1 MPQQHQRR
9 TPHRYAPLLILLLSR
24 SPLTIVAAMP
34 THHRAAERRER
45 DPEPGGDSDAPR
57 IPHLLPSRAVF
68 AKERAADGL
77 LGLLASHADKQLPLL
92 DQREL
97 QRRRQQLPGNPRPVM
112 SLKAAASAM
121 HPAAIRQRNEAPT
134 QEPEQERPST
144 SSFIEDKAPLASPLV
159 AFLDRPSKLGSPR
172 LPDNVT
178 SPRSVWEESPPNE
191 RLDPTASPRH
201 TAAPTSRLV
210 PTPPTTSSWRIHNL
224 LSPDPTVNIQYNSS
238 RKRRTPP
245 SSPPQEQTDV
255 AASAAK
261 RPRLARRVSSQWRHE
276 LSPQD
281 RAKTRERIM
290 RSLHTHCRGDY
301 EKLVLLLSSM
311 EEELLHI
318 KTTSSEFYAQ
328 QAFELGDLI
337 EHAKLER

>member
-1 MPQQHQRR
+1 MQKEQQSVR
-9 TPHRYAPLLILLLSR
+9 
-24 SPLTIVAAMP
+24 
-34 THHRAAERRER
+34 RAAAPRER
-45 DPEPGGDSDAPR
+45 VPQLGEDGDAPR
-57 IPHLLPSRAVF
+57 IPHLLPSRAMF
-68 AKERAADGL
+68 ASERAADGL

-97 QRRRQQLPGNPRPVM
+97 MRRRQQIPPNSRPVM
-112 SLKAAASAM
+112 SLEAAASAM
-121 HPAAIRQRNEAPT
+121 HPTAVLQRSEAIRQ
-134 QEPEQERPST
+134 EQERPRAN
-144 SSFIEDKAPLASPLV
+144 SFIEGKAPLAAPLV
-159 AFLDRPSKLGSPR
+159 SFLGRSSKCGSPR

-201 TAAPTSRLV
+201 STAATSRLV

-224 LSPDPTVNIQYNSS
+224 LSPDPTMNIQAEISH
-238 RKRRTPP
+238 KRRTPP
-245 SSPPQEQTDV
+245 SSPPPGQADF
-255 AASAAK
+255 ALNAAK
-261 RPRLARRVSSQWRHE
+261 RPRLVRRVSSQWRHE
-276 LSPQD
+276 LSPRD

-290 RSLHTHCRGDY
+290 RSLHMHCQGDY
-301 EKLVLLLSSM
+301 EMLALLLSSM

-337 EHAKLER
+337 EHATLER

>member
-1 MPQQHQRR
+1 M
-9 TPHRYAPLLILLLSR
+9 S
-24 SPLTIVAAMP
+24 M
-34 THHRAAERRER
+34 HHRTVERPE
-45 DPEPGGDSDAPR
+45 DGLEPGTEGDAPR

-68 AKERAADGL
+68 TKERAADGL

-97 QRRRQQLPGNPRPVM
+97 QRRRQQLPANPRPIM
-112 SLKAAASAM
+112 SIEAAASAM
-121 HPAAIRQRNEAPT
+121 HPPVMLQRTEGT
-134 QEPEQERPST
+134 QEQERPGFDDS
-144 SSFIEDKAPLASPLV
+144 SSFIEDKAPLTSSLV
-159 AFLDRPSKLGSPR
+159 SFLGRPSGKLGSPR

-201 TAAPTSRLV
+201 TVTSTSRLV

-224 LSPDPTVNIQYNSS
+224 LSPDPTINIQTHSS
-238 RKRRTPP
+238 HKRRTPP
-245 SSPPQEQTDV
+245 SSPPQEQVNV
-255 AASAAK
+255 AISASK
-261 RPRLARRVSSQWRHE
+261 RPRLARRVSSQWRQE

-290 RSLHTHCRGDY
+290 RCLHMHCQGDY

-328 QAFELGDLI
+328 QAFDLSDLI
-337 EHAKLER
+337 EHATLER